1 MKKSLFFFAAA
12 ALALTACTNDDD
24 ALQTGQVQNSN
35 RAVAFDTYTAGT
47 TRAGEPEGVMTTD
60 KLKTSGKGFGVFAF
74 YHDGTDWAGDGASLT
89 PNFMYNEHVS
99 WSGGWGYSPLKYWP
113 NETTKDSQ
121 DPNAT
126 APALDKLS
134 FFAYAPYINP
144 NHDGTM
150 ITALPSTTTNAR
162 DFSTAE
168 TQGIISISR
177 NTVTGDP
184 LVEWACPYGTGGSS
198 HKNAILDENVD
209 LLWGVAAKDADYTAV
224 NGELVNTEFGKPL
237 VDLVKPNKEQ
247 KVKFLFQH
255 ALSRVGLT
263 VVSAIDQI
271 AGGDDGGKYNNAQT
285 RVLIED
291 VTVWGDFGMHGV
303 LDLNNETANR
313 ANWKWASVNRTAST
327 ETDPILYVD
336 ATNGYLA
343 TDLRY
348 DASITAGIEAATPT
362 NTFSEYN
369 EGVLPSEK
377 KLLAGGPDPSKLA
390 TGDALKYEFGKIL
403 YTPSGSDFVRAT
415 TEATEAVDAYTV
427 DGSGVYTQVF
437 KTSAGSKVSMNG
449 TTHYW
454 KIEEGSA
461 INPDGSTVTLNNG
474 DTYYVKSGTA
484 GNYVYTPHIADG
496 TEASGAFYSFTAEEI
511 SGSDYS
517 GICYTSL
524 MPRYFMVIPSKYAN
538 PVTDDVKTTVNVK
551 ITYRVI
557 TKDDKLNTTISNV
570 QNVITKT
577 EKFFFESGKSYNLKL
592 ILGLTTVKLDAT
604 VGEWQVG
611 DDAEIWL
618 PKNVE

>member
-198 HKNAILDENVD
+198 HKNSILDENVD